1 MSQSANSKV
10 LFRTSGY
17 APDPVTA
24 PIDKPRPPERQ
35 KPNTTEPSGQASKS
49 YAIEDEYEPPPKNSG
64 YAKMAALARKQY
76 LNPLARLDYEDREM
90 EVYTKLTKQSQQ
102 TMLKKMKA
110 RNQLAEFQD

>member
-1 MSQSANSKV
+1 MWNNGYMSRAGNSNV
-10 LFRTSGY
+10 LVRPADQPPRNNNIPAERSKNTIME
-17 APDPVTA
+17 PVTA
-24 PIDKPRPPERQ
+24 PV
-35 KPNTTEPSGQASKS
+35 KS
-49 YAIEDEYEPPPKNSG
+49 YALDDDYEPPKNSG

-76 LNPLARLDYEDREM
+76 LNPLARLDYEEREM